1 MTSECVS
8 ARDVKRTQKHS
19 VMRELEAE
27 NGEDA
32 LCKSGLLCQGLA
44 RGAEGQRLPL
54 LGTSVCS
61 SQSYD
66 RERLR
71 ATARCALRVAV
82 CNTAAA
88 LAPSSSVLL
97 SLHLGFKKLQNC

>member
-44 RGAEGQRLPL
+44 RGAEAFL
-54 LGTSVCS
+54 CS
-61 SQSYD
+61 APAFA
-66 RERLR
+66 R
-71 ATARCALRVAV
+71 ANPIT
-82 CNTAAA
+82 
-88 LAPSSSVLL
+88 
-97 SLHLGFKKLQNC
+97 GKD